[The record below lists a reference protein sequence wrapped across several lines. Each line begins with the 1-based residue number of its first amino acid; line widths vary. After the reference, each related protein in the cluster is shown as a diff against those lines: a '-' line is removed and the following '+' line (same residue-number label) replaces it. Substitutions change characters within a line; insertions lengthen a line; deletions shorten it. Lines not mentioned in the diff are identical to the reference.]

1 LRIIKKEFTTC
12 LSNQNLT
19 IPASLLD
26 VTYLTIQ
33 MSFTFEMVRVINN
46 FKCVLNSNLI
56 KKLSINIS
64 LFLIFINI
72 RILKFILNTIN
83 DKAKNHKVKFP

>member
-56 KKLSINIS
+56 KLLSNLKFNKINFFFKPKL
-64 LFLIFINI
+64 LIFH
-72 RILKFILNTIN
+72 F
-83 DKAKNHKVKFP
+83 

>member
-56 KKLSINIS
+56 KKLSN
-64 LFLIFINI
+64 
-72 RILKFILNTIN
+72 LKFNKIIKRLKNRNLKFNQSIN
-83 DKAKNHKVKFP
+83 FNKYNF